1 MTPRINCVK
10 IAFCLMQIGVQSKPI
25 SILFRSSMPFGLSL
39 EVTVDGL
46 EQDSAPEVNDPFAI
60 MVVSTA
66 KPITVVDCLWLEW
79 ILIISEW

>member
-1 MTPRINCVK
+1 
-10 IAFCLMQIGVQSKPI
+10 
-25 SILFRSSMPFGLSL
+25 MPFGLSL